1 MNFSQS
7 HQQPNLDHSQ
17 LRPAYSP
24 QNSLFPDAP
33 LGAPSNLSSWSETVD
48 DTGQIVPQ
56 ADSVNHRAALGT
68 EHTKHRRT
76 RSGCYTCRQRRVK
89 CDEARPQC
97 QRCLKGSRPCTY
109 PEPRSKTKTGSS
121 TKSDTAK
128 ATTSIVEASDSE
140 EEAESDMKNKEAS
153 AATEGNKCAGKG
165 PQSKLASRNPA
176 RNKNS
181 VARRKTAHSHKQ
193 PLPSIEPIEQD
204 QKGGISPQ
212 TNESCSQSP
221 SQSGSQSS
229 RHMEHM
235 TSESSLSPEKIS
247 LSHLPSMQRFYLEYL
262 RSNVTY
268 HHYFFRHDANY
279 FLHHILIEQ
288 ALTYEPLLHAVIGFA
303 AFHATLGNPNGKIQD
318 FLGYYNRSVSL
329 LLKSLTS
336 GQKHIDATLLTI
348 LQLAAIEEYLGDWVN
363 LLGHQKA
370 ACSMLTELYSI
381 DSIMDNELRRK
392 ILSWYTRFDLFAGFM
407 SGYETILGREWAAVN
422 ENYLAEQAIQHPE
435 SIDCRIEAA
444 VASHRVIA
452 LDMVMLFSKLP
463 RGAIT
468 LEEFKLENEKIA
480 MRIQDWKISLE
491 PLLSD
496 DRYLVESFAGARE
509 REEDDIVDPY
519 RPGGLYQGPLWTL
532 NFLRMDYLGMDIT
545 HTYQTALM
553 LQQSPPPGLVDM
565 ALEMCRLFEAIQYWR
580 RSPPGAILS
589 AQAGLGIAVIF
600 LPKTDRHIS
609 WCRRKLAAVE
619 SQGYTYPPTMR
630 GKLANLWGI
639 PQLRQWWLP
648 NEEGYPPIIRSIRAF
663 IEERTQ
669 KSGNQPKA
677 EDVRTMKGL
686 FDKLNI
692 DDSPDNSAGSS
703 IHGTK
708 PKRF

>member
-1 MNFSQS
+1 MSFSQS

-24 QNSLFPDAP
+24 QNTLFPDAP
-33 LGAPSNLSSWSETVD
+33 LGAPTNLSSWSETVD
-48 DTGQIVPQ
+48 DIGQIVPQ
-56 ADSVNHRAALGT
+56 ADSVKRRAATGT
-68 EHTKHRRT
+68 
-76 RSGCYTCRQRRVK
+76 
-89 CDEARPQC
+89 
-97 QRCLKGSRPCTY
+97 
-109 PEPRSKTKTGSS
+109 S
-121 TKSDTAK
+121 TKSDTAR
-128 ATTSIVEASDSE
+128 ASTSIVEASDSE
-140 EEAESDMKNKEAS
+140 EEAEGDIDNKETS
-153 AATEGNKCAGKG
+153 AATEGKKCAGKG
-165 PQSKLASRNPA
+165 PQSKSASRNPT

-181 VARRKTAHSHKQ
+181 VTRRKTAHSHKQ
-193 PLPSIEPIEQD
+193 PVASIEPIEQD
-204 QKGGISPQ
+204 PGEGISPQ
-212 TNESCSQSP
+212 TNVSCSQSP
-221 SQSGSQSS
+221 SHSGSQSS

-247 LSHLPSMQRFYLEYL
+247 LCHLPSMQRFYLEYL

-336 GQKHIDATLLTI
+336 GQKHTDATLLTI

-381 DSIMDNELRRK
+381 ESIMDNELRRK

-422 ENYLAEQAIQHPE
+422 EGYLAEQAIRHPE

-480 MRIQDWKISLE
+480 MRIQDWKTSLE

-496 DRYLVESFAGARE
+496 DRYLVESFEGARE

-532 NFLRMDYLGMDIT
+532 NFLRMDFLGMDIT

-553 LQQSPPPGLVDM
+553 LQQSPPPGLVNM
-565 ALEMCRLFEAIQYWR
+565 ALEM
-580 RSPPGAILS
+580 
-589 AQAGLGIAVIF
+589 
-600 LPKTDRHIS
+600 
-609 WCRRKLAAVE
+609 
-619 SQGYTYPPTMR
+619 YTYPPTMR

-639 PQLRQWWLP
+639 PQLRHWWLP

-686 FDKLNI
+686 FEKLNI
-692 DDSPDNSAGSS
+692 DDSPDDSAGNS
-703 IHGTK
+703 IHRTEQ
-708 PKRF
+708 KRF